1 MKTEKRYCHYKPKI
15 IPVVV
20 TKETNKLQIS
30 FGDDVNM
37 TNNDSIVIMINS
49 IIKYRVVAQ
58 EFCILVVVTSN

>member
-1 MKTEKRYCHYKPKI
+1 M
-15 IPVVV
+15 V

-49 IIKYRVVAQ
+49 IIKYSDVAQ
-58 EFCILVVVTSN
+58 EFCFLVVVTSN